1 MFRLYYNQPS
11 LDKLVKNHKIDDELK
26 SQLKNIIYEKSNRQH
41 TRKAFKPEKNSLS
54 KFVDQS
60 NQFSMTTKES
70 RKKKIEKSK
79 I

>member
-41 TRKAFKPEKNSLS
+41 NRKAFKTEKNS
-54 KFVDQS
+54 
-60 NQFSMTTKES
+60 
-70 RKKKIEKSK
+70 
-79 I
+79 